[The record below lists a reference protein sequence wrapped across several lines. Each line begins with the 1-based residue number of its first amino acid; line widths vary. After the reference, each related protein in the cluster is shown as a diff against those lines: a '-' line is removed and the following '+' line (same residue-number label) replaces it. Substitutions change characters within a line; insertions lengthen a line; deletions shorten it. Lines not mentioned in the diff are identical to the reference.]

1 MYGDWSQYTGQN
13 SALFPSSVEYDW
25 EKNHLN
31 VDAAAKNWLAAGV
44 SKKKLVLSVAFYGRS
59 FTLQDKNQHGVHS
72 PFNGA
77 GPGKGGILKY
87 SEVGLIFFL

>member
-1 MYGDWSQYTGQN
+1 MYGDWSHYTGQN
-13 SALFPSSVEYDW
+13 SALYPSSVEYDW

-44 SKKKLVLSVAFYGRS
+44 TKKKLALSVAFYGRS

-72 PFNGA
+72 PFQGA
-77 GPGKGGILKY
+77 GPGKGGMLKY
-87 SEVGLIFFL
+87 SEVGS